1 VVTMCPWHHH
11 WLSESTWAGEWGPR
25 GGFFLRVSNS
35 GCEQTT
41 GLSLTAVAAIVF
53 MTAIVFV
60 AVLTRD
66 SDGIEV
72 KFDAMNAT
80 FEVDCI
86 SPWEDEG
93 GPVPFADGEWGDTF
107 HPESTNDRYMA
118 WRRSRVQFPL
128 APRNAAGHRPAVLSF
143 SVLTL
148 AGSNAGSSQRRVFG
162 PRPPLRRGE
171 EESR

>member
-1 VVTMCPWHHH
+1 MSKP
-11 WLSESTWAGEWGPR
+11 LA
-25 GGFFLRVSNS
+25 F
-35 GCEQTT
+35 
-41 GLSLTAVAAIVF
+41 SLTAVAAIVF

-93 GPVPFADGEWGDTF
+93 GPVPFADGEWGDDLPSRK
-107 HPESTNDRYMA
+107 HQRSLHGMEEVEGSIPSSST
-118 WRRSRVQFPL
+118 
-128 APRNAAGHRPAVLSF
+128 
-143 SVLTL
+143 
-148 AGSNAGSSQRRVFG
+148 
-162 PRPPLRRGE
+162 
-171 EESR
+171 

>member
-1 VVTMCPWHHH
+1 
-11 WLSESTWAGEWGPR
+11 
-25 GGFFLRVSNS
+25 VSKP
-35 GCEQTT
+35 
-41 GLSLTAVAAIVF
+41 LAFSLTAVAAIVF

-93 GPVPFADGEWGDTF
+93 GPVPFADGEWGDTL

-143 SVLTL
+143 SVQALS
-148 AGSNAGSSQRRVFG
+148 GSNAGSNQ
-162 PRPPLRRGE
+162 
-171 EESR
+171 

>member
-1 VVTMCPWHHH
+1 MSKP
-11 WLSESTWAGEWGPR
+11 LA
-25 GGFFLRVSNS
+25 F
-35 GCEQTT
+35 
-41 GLSLTAVAAIVF
+41 SLTAVAAIVF

>member
-1 VVTMCPWHHH
+1 MSKP
-11 WLSESTWAGEWGPR
+11 LA
-25 GGFFLRVSNS
+25 F
-35 GCEQTT
+35 
-41 GLSLTAVAAIVF
+41 SLTAVAAIVF

-107 HPESTNDRYMA
+107 HPESANDRYMA
-118 WRRSRVQFPL
+118 WKRSRVQFPL
-128 APRNAAGHRPAVLSF
+128 APRDAAGQRPAVLSF
-143 SVLTL
+143 SVQTL
-148 AGSNAGSSQRRVFG
+148 SGSNAGSNARAPTPSLT
-162 PRPPLRRGE
+162 RPCLRGRG
-171 EESR
+171 